1 MVYQSIKRLAP
12 NSRRTFFLESI
23 RAIAVGTIDT
33 AGNTFFLLY
42 MVKVL
47 LSGEISKSLV
57 VAGGS
62 IGFLIAP
69 LVVQISAGFVISSH
83 KFASLLFLLSSIS
96 CALVPNLEGEYAVLF
111 LCLTSVFWNA
121 SVPFLTQIYSENYP
135 SDLRGKLFSLTVI
148 FRIVSAAVFAY
159 LWGDWLEADLSNFS
173 SLFKFYSLMLLVS
186 AVLLFK
192 IPSSNTRVVRSNALV
207 EGLNA
212 LKMDKVFRVTIISWM
227 FLGFGNLLLYPLRVE
242 FLANPEFGKTYG
254 PADVAFLVSVVP
266 NLTRLVFVLIWGF
279 LFDRIDFFTMRILVN
294 IGFMLG
300 TISFFLSSSWAMLVF
315 AGCLYGVSIAG
326 GDVAWN
332 LWVTKFAP
340 EGQSRPYMSVH
351 TFFTGFRGVIA
362 PITAFSLVYDIGFRG
377 IVCLSLFLMVVGTL
391 ILSGESQLF
400 KNGFKLRKRKKNI

>member
-1 MVYQSIKRLAP
+1 MIFPTIKSLTP
-12 NSRRTFFLESI
+12 NSRRTFFLESF

-47 LSGEISKSLV
+47 FSDEISKSAV

-62 IGFLIAP
+62 LGFLVAP
-69 LVVQISAGFVISSH
+69 VAVQISARFIISSH
-83 KFASLLFLLSSIS
+83 KFASFLYLLSSIF
-96 CALVPNLEGEYAVLF
+96 CWFIPYVEGVYSVLL

-121 SVPFLTQIYSENYP
+121 SVPFLTQIYSDNYP
-135 SDLRGKLFSLTVI
+135 SRLRGKLFSLTVI
-148 FRIVSAAVFAY
+148 FRIVSAAAFAY
-159 LWGDWLEADLSNFS
+159 FWGDWLETDLENFEY
-173 SLFKFYSLMLLVS
+173 LFKFYSVMLLLS
-186 AVLLFK
+186 SFLLFI
-192 IPSSNTRVVRSNALV
+192 IPNSESQTIRSNALF

-212 LKMDKVFRVTIISWM
+212 LKRNKVFRITIISWM

-242 FLANPEFGKTYG
+242 YLANPEYGRTYG
-254 PADVAFLVSVVP
+254 PADVAFLVSVIP

-294 IGFMLG
+294 LGFMLG
-300 TISFFLSSSWAMLVF
+300 TLSFFLSDSWSMLVF

-351 TFFTGFRGVIA
+351 TFFTGFRGVLA
-362 PITAFSLVYDIGFRG
+362 PITAFSLVYDIGFQG
-377 IVCLSLFLMVVGTL
+377 IVFISLCLMVIGTI

-400 KNGFKLRKRKKNI
+400 KKRARFFKRN